1 MTKKEY
7 DRDILK
13 DRLVMDLIGPFGI
26 DEVLD
31 ARPSDMY
38 LTGILWPVKTQM
50 TEEEN
55 ERISISG
62 ESGGEADVAGASAEE
77 EEVPVTNI
85 NRPSTAGI
93 SFAVSSAGGAPVLDI
108 RIEFARYLPEDPDI
122 PEEEKKKRSEQND
135 LQPVWKRNPYCIRK
149 TGVVVEDIP
158 GGYIDLEGTGVPE
171 GIKLHIRCA
180 PWEEKRLV
188 TLTLMNQSVPAKGEG
203 RIGTERLSLF
213 QVRMEVRPGTGTSL
227 VARPPGKIRKD
238 ELADDEDRSTD
249 LIYRNSFEF
258 AVGHTCSAEWEDPES
273 GSSPDHTPVVATTW
287 IPSKI
292 VKAVSP
298 LGHEVFHNLIAK
310 GESGPLSAS
319 WLSSVSDSDL
329 KNGLLEI
336 PGAYKKWIHLQEEKL
351 PSLKPEFRDIAGK
364 NLDIVRSIRKRMAEG
379 AELIGSNPD
388 LAEAFRLANR
398 AMALQYSWDREKSKD
413 RPLIWR
419 PFQIGY
425 ILLAIASVA
434 DRNHP
439 DRRTMDLLWFPTGG
453 GKTEAYLTLIA
464 FLSFW
469 RRLREKTSPE
479 SGAGVAAVM
488 RYTLRL
494 LTTQQFIRASSMIL
508 ACEAIRRGRVPGIK
522 QNPKL
527 GKTPFSIG
535 LWVGGAATP
544 NTYKDAKTSLASPS
558 LDTASPR
565 QLIACPSCG
574 KPLRWV
580 AEDRK
585 KAIGVYCDTENCIL
599 HDTDQSLPV
608 YTVDEIIYREC
619 PTLLIGT
626 IDKFAQ
632 IARKTETNALFAVTR
647 GLPPDLIIQD
657 ELHLISGPL
666 GTLAGLYETALDR
679 MLTRAGSPPKVI
691 GSTATIRK
699 ANDQVKALFNRN
711 TCQFPYPA
719 IDADDSGFA
728 VRDDGAP
735 GRLYLGVTTAGRSAK
750 FTLQAVSASL
760 LQSTYGGFTDDA
772 QRDPYWSLVGYFNS
786 LRELGGA
793 LILMQDDVNATIPL
807 IAARHGEQR
816 RKLGGGSIEELTSRR
831 SQVEIREM
839 LARVN
844 YKAGEKGSLDI
855 ILATNMLS
863 VGVDIPR
870 LGLMIVNGQPK
881 GISEYI
887 QATSRVGRGNL
898 PGLVVTVLNNGKARD
913 RSHYE
918 SFVSSHSNLYRD
930 VEATSVTPFSSRAR
944 DRALHAVL
952 VTLIRQ
958 MVPGMLDQPG
968 INPENTDEIQ
978 DIIAYICSRAEAI
991 DPEEKNIR
999 AELEE
1004 LLEIWEIHNP
1014 PAYWDYRHPDRS
1026 LLIDADRAATL
1037 RATNSLDVN
1046 AWPTMNNMRSVE
1058 PAVRFEL
1065 IRRVTQDNQGGV
1077 DNAQ

>member
-1 MTKKEY
+1 MTEKEY
-7 DRDILK
+7 DRDILR
-13 DRLVMDLIGPFGI
+13 DRLFMDMIGPFGI

-31 ARPSDMY
+31 ARPSDIY

-50 TEEEN
+50 SEEEN

-77 EEVPVTNI
+77 EEVPVTSI
-85 NRPSTAGI
+85 NRPSSAGI
-93 SFAVSSAGGAPVLDI
+93 SFAISSTREAPVLDI
-108 RIEFARYLPEDPDI
+108 RIEFARYIPEDPDI
-122 PEEEKKKRSEQND
+122 PEEEKKKRSEQDD
-135 LQPVWKRNPYCIRK
+135 LQPVWRRNPYCIQK

-158 GGYIDLEGTGVPE
+158 GGYIDLGESGVPE
-171 GIKLHIRCA
+171 GIKLHIRTA
-180 PWEEKRLV
+180 PWEDKRLV

-213 QVRMEVRPGTGTSL
+213 QVRMEINPGTGTYL

-258 AVGHTCSAEWEDPES
+258 AGGHTCSAEWADPS
-273 GSSPDHTPVVATTW
+273 PGSDPDKTPMVATSW
-287 IPSKI
+287 IPSKV

-298 LGHEVFHNLIAK
+298 LGHEVFRELISK
-310 GESGPLSAS
+310 GEAGPLSAS
-319 WLSSVSDSDL
+319 WLASASDRDL
-329 KNGLLEI
+329 RNGLLEI
-336 PGAYKKWIHLQEEKL
+336 PKAYETWIHIQEKKL
-351 PSLKPEFRDIAGK
+351 PSLKPEFRDTAGR
-364 NLDIVRSIRKRMAEG
+364 NLDTISSIRKRMAEG

-388 LAEAFRLANR
+388 MAEAFRLANR
-398 AMALQYSWDREKSKD
+398 AMALQYSWDKEKSSD
-413 RPLIWR
+413 RPLVWR
-419 PFQIGY
+419 PFQVGY

-469 RRLREKTSPE
+469 RRLREKTNPDN
-479 SGAGVAAVM
+479 GAGVAAVM

-508 ACEAIRRGRVPGIK
+508 ACEAIRRGRVSGIK
-522 QNPKL
+522 QNPRL

-535 LWVGGAATP
+535 LWVGGSATP
-544 NTYKDAKTSLASPS
+544 NAYKDAKISLASPYS
-558 LDTASPR
+558 DTATPR
-565 QLIACPSCG
+565 QLMACPSCG
-574 KPLRWV
+574 KPLRWIT
-580 AEDRK
+580 EDRK
-585 KAIGVYCDTENCIL
+585 KAIGVYCDTKDCIL
-599 HDTDQSLPV
+599 HDNSQSLPV
-608 YTVDEIIYREC
+608 FTVDEIIYRQC

-632 IARKTETNALFAVTR
+632 IARKTETNALFAVTH

-679 MLTRAGSPPKVI
+679 MLTRAGSPPKII

-699 ANDQVKALFNRN
+699 ANDQVKALFDRS

-735 GRLYLGVTTAGRSAK
+735 GRLYLGITTAGRSAK

-760 LQSTYGGFTDDA
+760 LQSAYGGFINDA
-772 QRDPYWSLVGYFNS
+772 HRDPYWSLVGYFNS

-807 IAARHGEQR
+807 IAVRHGEQR
-816 RKLGGGSIEELTSRR
+816 RKLGSGSVEELTSRR

-844 YKAGEKGSLDI
+844 FKVGEKGVLDI

-870 LGLMIVNGQPK
+870 LGLMVVNGQPK

-887 QATSRVGRGNL
+887 QATSRVGRGNV
-898 PGLVVTVLNNGKARD
+898 PGLVVTILNNQKARD

-952 VTLIRQ
+952 VTLLRQ

-968 INPENTDEIQ
+968 IKPENHDEIQ
-978 DIIAYICSRAEAI
+978 DLIRYISTRAQSI
-991 DPEEKNIR
+991 DPEER
-999 AELEE
+999 QVEVELED
-1004 LLEIWEIHNP
+1004 LLERWEIRNP
-1014 PAYWDYRHPDRS
+1014 ASYWDYKHPDRS

-1046 AWPTMNNMRSVE
+1046 AWATMNNMRSVE
-1058 PAVRFEL
+1058 PSVKFEL
-1065 IRRVTQDNQGGV
+1065 IRRVSRDEHGGDNH
-1077 DNAQ
+1077 AQ